1 MIKLAGHLLTCGCEA
16 CATMFPRGRF
26 EPTWTFPQPTPSA
39 RRVTAAVPIGH
50 PRAPLEVIV
59 WVDASGRLAA
69 DWPGFV
75 GTAGAQVDV
84 DWSAR
89 GGPRVT
95 GTRDPVLGALAD
107 PVPLTRKFAE
117 RLNARCMRAYGLL
130 DGDDGDDAG
139 GSNGDEDAIACQRH
153 GTGMRAFACKCVAG
167 EGGEGR
173 EGGEAL
179 DVVVLYDVGGDFPDC
194 LCTACVARFQA
205 GDPDVVVP
213 VCSRCQ
219 QHHIYRHRVVARTW
233 YGAAPS
239 AGATG
244 R

>member
-1 MIKLAGHLLTCGCEA
+1 
-16 CATMFPRGRF
+16 MFPRGRF
-26 EPTWTFPQPTPSA
+26 EATWTFPQPTPSA
-39 RRVTAAVPIGH
+39 RRVAAAVPIGH
-50 PRAPLEVIV
+50 PRAPLEFIV
-59 WVDASGRLAA
+59 WVDAEGRLAA

-75 GTAGAQVDV
+75 GTAGAQVEV
-84 DWSAR
+84 DWGAH

-117 RLNARCMRAYGLL
+117 RLNARCMQAYGLW
-130 DGDDGDDAG
+130 GGEDDGDGDRGADEG
-139 GSNGDEDAIACQRH
+139 GDDDIACQRH
-153 GTGMRAFACKCVAG
+153 GTGMRAFACKCVAAQDG
-167 EGGEGR
+167 ETR
-173 EGGEAL
+173 

-194 LCTACVARFQA
+194 LCTACLVRFQA

-219 QHHIYRHRVVARTW
+219 QRHIYRHRVVARTW

-239 AGATG
+239 AGTTRG
-244 R
+244 

>member
-1 MIKLAGHLLTCGCEA
+1 
-16 CATMFPRGRF
+16 MFPRGRF

-39 RRVTAAVPIGH
+39 RRVTAAIPIGH
-50 PRAPLEVIV
+50 PRAPLEFIL

-75 GTAGAQVDV
+75 GTMGAQVEV
-84 DWSAR
+84 DWSAH

-107 PVPLTRKFAE
+107 PVPLTRRFAE

-130 DGDDGDDAG
+130 ARADDTDGAGGANDGDDDT
-139 GSNGDEDAIACQRH
+139 IACPRH
-153 GTGMRAFACKCVAG
+153 GAGIRAFACKCVAA
-167 EGGEGR
+167 ED
-173 EGGEAL
+173 GEAR

-194 LCTACVARFQA
+194 MCPPCVARFQA

-219 QHHIYRHRVVARTW
+219 QHHLYRHRVVARTW

-239 AGATG
+239 AGTAG
-244 R
+244 S